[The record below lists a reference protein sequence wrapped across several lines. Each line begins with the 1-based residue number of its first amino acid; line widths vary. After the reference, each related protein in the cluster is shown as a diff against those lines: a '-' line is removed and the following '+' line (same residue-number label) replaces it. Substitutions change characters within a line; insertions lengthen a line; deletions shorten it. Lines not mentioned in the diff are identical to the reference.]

1 MTRGR
6 GVKIAFIGAGSTVF
20 SRNVIADILWH
31 DALRDAE
38 LRLVDL
44 DRDRLATAL
53 DMTRILSAQ
62 FKATGRITATTDRR
76 RALDGADVVISAIGV
91 GGVEATRVDLKVPL
105 RFGVAQTVGDTLGP
119 GGIFRAIRGV
129 PELLRLCAD
138 MEELCPE
145 ALLLNYSNPMAMH
158 CLAVE
163 RATRIRHVGLCH
175 GVVNTALTLRM
186 ITIMASEPPDAVL
199 RHFKR
204 DYDDPVRVREWLDWM
219 ARGDDPELSYTC
231 AGINHMAFFLRFES
245 AGRDLYPL
253 LRKAM
258 EMPHLWRCDPVRFDL
273 FRRIGFFMTE
283 TSGHTAEYTPYF
295 LKHEAEVKRCHLRV
309 LSYLET
315 CRRQDSAYRALRRE
329 VKAGQAMAVLPYKPS
344 HEYASR
350 IINGLVTGQ
359 PYVFNGNV
367 HNRGGALISNLPGD
381 CCVEVPC
388 TVDRQG
394 VRPSAVGELPPVCAA
409 LIRTNV
415 NVQDLAVR
423 GILEGSR
430 TYIRQ
435 ALMLD
440 PLTSASLSLARI
452 DQLADALFKAHAKR
466 LPANLR

>member
-1 MTRGR
+1 
-6 GVKIAFIGAGSTVF
+6 
-20 SRNVIADILWH
+20 
-31 DALRDAE
+31 
-38 LRLVDL
+38 
-44 DRDRLATAL
+44 
-53 DMTRILSAQ
+53 
-62 FKATGRITATTDRR
+62 
-76 RALDGADVVISAIGV
+76 
-91 GGVEATRVDLKVPL
+91 
-105 RFGVAQTVGDTLGP
+105 
-119 GGIFRAIRGV
+119 
-129 PELLRLCAD
+129 
-138 MEELCPE
+138 
-145 ALLLNYSNPMAMH
+145 
-158 CLAVE
+158 
-163 RATRIRHVGLCH
+163 
-175 GVVNTALTLRM
+175 
-186 ITIMASEPPDAVL
+186 
-199 RHFKR
+199 
-204 DYDDPVRVREWLDWM
+204 M

-258 EMPHLWRCDPVRFDL
+258 DLPHLWRCDPVRFDL
-273 FRRIGFFMTE
+273 FRRLGFFMTE

-295 LKHEAEVKRCHLRV
+295 LKHETEIKRCHLRV
-309 LSYLET
+309 LGYLET
-315 CRRQDSAYRALRRE
+315 CRKQDAAYRSMRRE
-329 VKAGQAMAVLPYKPS
+329 VKAGKAMAVLPYKPS

-350 IINGLVTGQ
+350 IINGLVTGK

-394 VRPSAVGELPPVCAA
+394 VRPSAVGELPPACAA

-415 NVQDLAVR
+415 NVQDLTVR

-440 PLTSASLSLARI
+440 PLTSGSLSLNRI